1 MKISISG
8 KGGSGKTT
16 TSGVLA
22 RAFARMG
29 YPVLAIDNDNNPNLG
44 IALGLTP
51 DQVQLMPTLPRDLL
65 QEVWDDEYGKKMPKL
80 MLELDDIAKTYGVVA
95 PDNVTLLAMNRI
107 DTGGKG

>member
-22 RAFARMG
+22 RAFAQLG

-44 IALGLTP
+44 LALGLSP
-51 DQVQLMPTLPRDLL
+51 DQVANSPTLPRDLL
-65 QEVWDDEYGKKMPKL
+65 QEVWDEAAGKKVPRL
-80 MLELDDIAKTYGVVA
+80 MQDIDGIAQSYGVTA
-95 PDNVTLLAMNRI
+95 PGGVKLLAMNRI

>member
-22 RAFARMG
+22 RAFAQMG

-44 IALGLTP
+44 LALGLSP
-51 DQVQLMPTLPRDLL
+51 EAVGNSPTLPRDLL
-65 QEVWDDEYGKKMPKL
+65 QEVWDDAAGKKVGKL
-80 MLELDDIAKTYGVVA
+80 MMPLDDIAQHFGVPA
-95 PDNVTLLAMNRI
+95 PDGVKLLAMNRI

>member
-22 RAFARMG
+22 RAFAQMG

-44 IALGLTP
+44 LTLGLTP
-51 DQVQLMPTLPRDLL
+51 AQVQAMPTLPRDLL
-65 QEVWDDEYGKKMPKL
+65 QEVWDDAAGKKMPKL
-80 MLELDDIAKTYGVVA
+80 MLPLDEIGSTYGVDA
-95 PDNVTLLAMNRI
+95 PDGIKLLAMNRI
-107 DTGGKG
+107 DTGGNG